1 MVDGR
6 QKESFQSEP
15 SRELDD
21 LVPLVLAGNRDAAR
35 TLLKNT
41 APAILQVVRGVL
53 GTGHPDL
60 EDVAQ
65 EAAIALVSAL
75 RSFRG
80 ECGVLH
86 FACRVAVFTSLAAR
100 RRLEVRMRWA
110 DDRAPESTGGSDS
123 HLPSSEYLAARR
135 RSALREL
142 LRDLPEAQAETLV
155 LSAVLGY
162 SPQEIAR
169 ITGAP
174 ANTVRSRLRLAKIAL
189 RDRIKTDPELTET
202 LQEAP

>member
-1 MVDGR
+1 
-6 QKESFQSEP
+6 
-15 SRELDD
+15 
-21 LVPLVLAGNRDAAR
+21 
-35 TLLKNT
+35 
-41 APAILQVVRGVL
+41 
-53 GTGHPDL
+53 
-60 EDVAQ
+60 
-65 EAAIALVSAL
+65 
-75 RSFRG
+75 
-80 ECGVLH
+80 VLH